1 MGYKSIGKDVIE
13 ALTLKKPTINLDNDG
28 HNPKPLAILI
38 KPNIGLE
45 EDIRLPVVEILN
57 RSLANESIL
66 SQKTRSALWNSSGS
80 RFFELH
86 IFFETQYKQL
96 DEISDKIAERTR
108 MLGGVALSSFKLFLA
123 HSQLEEE
130 TANAPDILHLLADHE
145 SIIRFLRGDIRQVSE
160 EYEDEGT
167 VELLVGVMSLH
178 EKMAWMLRSYI
189 ENEPVNGGSQ
199 KRNQTDE

>member
-1 MGYKSIGKDVIE
+1 MGYKSIQKGVIDE
-13 ALTLKKPTINLDNDG
+13 LTLIQPVIDLDNNG
-28 HNPKPLAILI
+28 HNPKPLTILI
-38 KPNIGLE
+38 RPNIGLE
-45 EDIRLPVVEILN
+45 EDIRLPVLEILN

-66 SQKTRSALWNSSGS
+66 SQKTRSALWNSNGS
-80 RFFELH
+80 HFFELR

-108 MLGGVALSSFKLFLA
+108 MLGGVALSSFKQFLA
-123 HSQLEEE
+123 LAQLEEE
-130 TANAPDILHLLADHE
+130 TTHVPDILHLLADHE
-145 SIIRFLRGDIRQVSE
+145 SIIRFLRGDIRKVSE

-189 ENEPVNGGSQ
+189 ENEPVNGGNQ
-199 KRNQTDE
+199 KRNQKNE

>member
-1 MGYKSIGKDVIE
+1 MGYKSIEKDAIE
-13 ALTLKKPTINLDNDG
+13 ELTLIKPISNLDNNG
-28 HNPKPLAILI
+28 HNPKPLAVLI
-38 KPNIGLE
+38 QPNIGLE
-45 EDIRLPVVEILN
+45 EEIRLPVVEILN

-108 MLGGVALSSFKLFLA
+108 MLGGVALSSFKQFLA

-130 TANAPDILHLLADHE
+130 SANVPDILHLLADHE

-167 VELLVGVMSLH
+167 VELLIGVMSLH

-189 ENEPVNGGSQ
+189 EHEPVNGGSQ
-199 KRNQTDE
+199 KRNQIDE